1 MSYTEEL
8 LTKADEVI
16 PRVTFEDYKSDINE
30 KIMID
35 VRQFEELQAS
45 GTVQGSI
52 HVPKGVIEFR
62 LNNNDDISFDTSVYV
77 FCAVGVRSAIAG
89 YNLKKVGY
97 KKVFNFSVRGSFDNL
112 LEKSE
117 GDQWFNTQNIH
128 PCSIKDFTVLA
139 KKVGFTINE
148 TYDVR
153 KNKKFIF
160 PKSPSNIFCNEV
172 LFNLST

>member
-1 MSYTEEL
+1 MLTLNQPQKLKISMSYTEEL

-16 PRVTFEDYKSDINE
+16 PRVTFEDYKNDISK

-97 KKVFNFSVRGSFDNL
+97 KKVFNL
-112 LEKSE
+112 
-117 GDQWFNTQNIH
+117 
-128 PCSIKDFTVLA
+128 
-139 KKVGFTINE
+139 VGFQDILE
-148 TYDVR
+148 QGAE
-153 KNKKFIF
+153 KQSLI
-160 PKSPSNIFCNEV
+160 
-172 LFNLST
+172 

>member
-1 MSYTEEL
+1 MLTLNQPQKLKINMSYTEEL

-16 PRVTFEDYKSDINE
+16 PRVTFEDYKNDINE

-45 GTVQGSI
+45 GTVHGSI

-97 KKVFNFSVRGSFDNL
+97 KKVFNL
-112 LEKSE
+112 
-117 GDQWFNTQNIH
+117 
-128 PCSIKDFTVLA
+128 
-139 KKVGFTINE
+139 VGFQDILE
-148 TYDVR
+148 QGAE
-153 KNKKFIF
+153 KQSLI
-160 PKSPSNIFCNEV
+160 
-172 LFNLST
+172 

>member
-16 PRVTFEDYKSDINE
+16 LRVTFEDYKNDINE

-97 KKVFNFSVRGSFDNL
+97 KKVFNL
-112 LEKSE
+112 
-117 GDQWFNTQNIH
+117 
-128 PCSIKDFTVLA
+128 
-139 KKVGFTINE
+139 VGFQDILE
-148 TYDVR
+148 QGAE
-153 KNKKFIF
+153 KQSLI
-160 PKSPSNIFCNEV
+160 
-172 LFNLST
+172 

>member
-1 MSYTEEL
+1 MLTLNQPQKLKINMSYTEEL

-45 GTVQGSI
+45 GSVQGSI

-97 KKVFNFSVRGSFDNL
+97 KKVFNL
-112 LEKSE
+112 
-117 GDQWFNTQNIH
+117 
-128 PCSIKDFTVLA
+128 
-139 KKVGFTINE
+139 VGFQDILE
-148 TYDVR
+148 QGAE
-153 KNKKFIF
+153 KQSLI
-160 PKSPSNIFCNEV
+160 
-172 LFNLST
+172 

>member
-1 MSYTEEL
+1 MLTLNQPQKLKINMSYTEEL
-8 LTKADEVI
+8 LTKADEII
-16 PRVTFEDYKSDINE
+16 PRVTFEDYKNDLNE

-45 GTVQGSI
+45 GTVQESI

-97 KKVFNFSVRGSFDNL
+97 KKVFNL
-112 LEKSE
+112 LGFQDILEQGAEKQSL
-117 GDQWFNTQNIH
+117 I
-128 PCSIKDFTVLA
+128 
-139 KKVGFTINE
+139 
-148 TYDVR
+148 
-153 KNKKFIF
+153 
-160 PKSPSNIFCNEV
+160 
-172 LFNLST
+172 

>member
-1 MSYTEEL
+1 MLTLNQPQKLKINMSYTEEL
-8 LTKADEVI
+8 LTKADEII
-16 PRVTFEDYKSDINE
+16 PRVTFEDYKNDLNE

-45 GTVQGSI
+45 GTVQESI

-97 KKVFNFSVRGSFDNL
+97 KKVFNL
-112 LEKSE
+112 
-117 GDQWFNTQNIH
+117 
-128 PCSIKDFTVLA
+128 
-139 KKVGFTINE
+139 VGFQDILE
-148 TYDVR
+148 QGAE
-153 KNKKFIF
+153 KQSLI
-160 PKSPSNIFCNEV
+160 
-172 LFNLST
+172 